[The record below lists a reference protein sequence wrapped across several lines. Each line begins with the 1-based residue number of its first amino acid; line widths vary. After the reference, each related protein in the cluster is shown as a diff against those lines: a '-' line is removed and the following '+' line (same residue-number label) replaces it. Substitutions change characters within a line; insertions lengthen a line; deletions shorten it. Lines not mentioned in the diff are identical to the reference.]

1 LDDPISNGDAI
12 DFKAL
17 VENSVD
23 VICCSGFDRIVRYI
37 SPSCFSL
44 LGWNPEEL
52 IGKGPEAYIL
62 AEDMHLLDT
71 ARVNILAAEDQID
84 LTTVR
89 MQRKDGS
96 IAWVEINVRLVRD
109 TFTGEPK
116 EHVIVMRD
124 ITERKTAEEAAINFQ
139 FLTEHS
145 ADIICRAGM
154 DRVIKYISP
163 SCVQLLGWE
172 PEERIGRMLDEL
184 ILAEDR
190 PIFAAAYTR
199 LLVPGAQAVSGTARA
214 RKKDGTAA
222 WIEANGRLVRD
233 PVTGEPKEVV
243 LVMRDI
249 TERKMLEEKLS
260 TMALTDSLTELMNR
274 RSFDETLTREWKRA
288 VRHGSQVSLLFLD
301 LDHFKRFN
309 DRYGH
314 QAGDD
319 CLRAVAEAVS
329 DAVRTTDRVARYG
342 GEEITV
348 ILPSTSAAGAVEAA
362 EKVRSAVEALR
373 LSHEGNP
380 EGAGWVTVSV
390 GVATAVARRGEF
402 VEGMPKALLEA
413 ADSAMYRAKREGRNR
428 VVTAAAIVPAG
439 E

>member
-1 LDDPISNGDAI
+1 
-12 DFKAL
+12 
-17 VENSVD
+17 
-23 VICCSGFDRIVRYI
+23 
-37 SPSCFSL
+37 
-44 LGWNPEEL
+44 
-52 IGKGPEAYIL
+52 
-62 AEDMHLLDT
+62 
-71 ARVNILAAEDQID
+71 
-84 LTTVR
+84 
-89 MQRKDGS
+89 
-96 IAWVEINVRLVRD
+96 
-109 TFTGEPK
+109 
-116 EHVIVMRD
+116 
-124 ITERKTAEEAAINFQ
+124 
-139 FLTEHS
+139 
-145 ADIICRAGM
+145 
-154 DRVIKYISP
+154 
-163 SCVQLLGWE
+163 
-172 PEERIGRMLDEL
+172 
-184 ILAEDR
+184 
-190 PIFAAAYTR
+190 
-199 LLVPGAQAVSGTARA
+199 
-214 RKKDGTAA
+214 
-222 WIEANGRLVRD
+222 
-233 PVTGEPKEVV
+233 
-243 LVMRDI
+243 
-249 TERKMLEEKLS
+249 
-260 TMALTDSLTELMNR
+260 MNR

-428 VVTAAAIVPAG
+428 VVTAPAIAPAG

>member
-1 LDDPISNGDAI
+1 MQDPISNGDAI

-37 SPSCFSL
+37 SPSCFNL
-44 LGWNPEEL
+44 LGWKPEEL

-62 AEDMHLLDT
+62 AEDMPLLEI
-71 ARVNILAAEDQID
+71 ARTNILAAKDQID

-96 IAWVEINVRLVRD
+96 IVWVEINVRLVHD
-109 TFTGEPK
+109 SVTGKPR
-116 EHVIVMRD
+116 EHVMVMRD
-124 ITERKTAEEAAINFQ
+124 ITERKMAEEAAIDFQ
-139 FLTEHS
+139 FLAENS
-145 ADIICRAGM
+145 VDIICRSGM

-163 SCVQLLGWE
+163 SCVQLLGWK
-172 PEERIGRMLDEL
+172 PEERIGGMIDDL
-184 ILAEDR
+184 ILAEDH
-190 PIFAAAYTR
+190 PIFAAAYSR
-199 LLVPGAQAVSGTARA
+199 LLAPGAQVVSGTVRA
-214 RKKDGTAA
+214 RKKDGAVA

-233 PVTGEPKEVV
+233 TATGEPKEVV

-249 TERKMLEEKLS
+249 TERKILEEKLS
-260 TMALTDSLTELMNR
+260 ALALTDSLTGLMNR

-288 VRHGSQVSLLFLD
+288 VRHGSQISLLFLD

-342 GEEITV
+342 GEEISV
-348 ILPSTSAAGAVEAA
+348 ILPSTSTAGAAETA

-390 GVATAVARRGEF
+390 GVATAVARRGEP
-402 VEGMPKALLEA
+402 VEGMPEALVEA
-413 ADSAMYRAKREGRNR
+413 ADSAMYRAKNEGRNR
-428 VVTAAAIVPAG
+428 VVTAAAIVRAG
-439 E
+439 

>member
-1 LDDPISNGDAI
+1 
-12 DFKAL
+12 
-17 VENSVD
+17 
-23 VICCSGFDRIVRYI
+23 
-37 SPSCFSL
+37 
-44 LGWNPEEL
+44 
-52 IGKGPEAYIL
+52 
-62 AEDMHLLDT
+62 
-71 ARVNILAAEDQID
+71 
-84 LTTVR
+84 
-89 MQRKDGS
+89 
-96 IAWVEINVRLVRD
+96 
-109 TFTGEPK
+109 
-116 EHVIVMRD
+116 
-124 ITERKTAEEAAINFQ
+124 
-139 FLTEHS
+139 
-145 ADIICRAGM
+145 
-154 DRVIKYISP
+154 
-163 SCVQLLGWE
+163 
-172 PEERIGRMLDEL
+172 
-184 ILAEDR
+184 
-190 PIFAAAYTR
+190 
-199 LLVPGAQAVSGTARA
+199 
-214 RKKDGTAA
+214 
-222 WIEANGRLVRD
+222 
-233 PVTGEPKEVV
+233 
-243 LVMRDI
+243 MRDI

>member
-1 LDDPISNGDAI
+1 LEDPISNGDRI

-37 SPSCFSL
+37 SPSCFNL
-44 LGWNPEEL
+44 LGWKPEEL
-52 IGKGPEAYIL
+52 IGRGPEAYIL
-62 AEDMHLLDT
+62 AEDLPLLDT
-71 ARVNILAAEDQID
+71 ARDNILAAEDQTD
-84 LTTVR
+84 LTAVR

-96 IAWVEINVRLVRD
+96 VVWVEINVRLVHD
-109 TFTGEPK
+109 SVTGEPK

-124 ITERKTAEEAAINFQ
+124 ITERKIAEEAAMNFQ

-163 SCVQLLGWE
+163 SCVQLLGWN
-172 PEERIGRMLDEL
+172 PEERIGRMIDDL
-184 ILAEDR
+184 ILAEDH
-190 PIFAAAYTR
+190 PVFAAAYTR
-199 LLVPGAQAVSGTARA
+199 LLMPGAQAVSGTARA
-214 RKKDGTAA
+214 RKKDGTTA

-233 PVTGEPKEVV
+233 PATGEPQEVV

-260 TMALTDSLTELMNR
+260 ALALTDSLTGLMNR
-274 RSFDETLTREWKRA
+274 RSFDESLTREWKRA

-309 DRYGH
+309 DQYGH
-314 QAGDD
+314 QAGDGY
-319 CLRAVAEAVS
+319 LRAVAEAVS

-342 GEEITV
+342 GEEISV
-348 ILPSTSAAGAVEAA
+348 ILPSTSAAGAAEAA

-380 EGAGWVTVSV
+380 EGKGWVTVSV
-390 GVATAVARRGEF
+390 GVATAVARRGEIAD
-402 VEGMPKALLEA
+402 GMPKALLEA
-413 ADSAMYRAKREGRNR
+413 ADSAMYKAKHEGRNR
-428 VVTAAAIVPAG
+428 VATAAVIVPAD

>member
-1 LDDPISNGDAI
+1 
-12 DFKAL
+12 
-17 VENSVD
+17 
-23 VICCSGFDRIVRYI
+23 
-37 SPSCFSL
+37 
-44 LGWNPEEL
+44 
-52 IGKGPEAYIL
+52 
-62 AEDMHLLDT
+62 
-71 ARVNILAAEDQID
+71 
-84 LTTVR
+84 
-89 MQRKDGS
+89 
-96 IAWVEINVRLVRD
+96 
-109 TFTGEPK
+109 
-116 EHVIVMRD
+116 
-124 ITERKTAEEAAINFQ
+124 
-139 FLTEHS
+139 
-145 ADIICRAGM
+145 
-154 DRVIKYISP
+154 
-163 SCVQLLGWE
+163 
-172 PEERIGRMLDEL
+172 
-184 ILAEDR
+184 
-190 PIFAAAYTR
+190 
-199 LLVPGAQAVSGTARA
+199 
-214 RKKDGTAA
+214 
-222 WIEANGRLVRD
+222 
-233 PVTGEPKEVV
+233 
-243 LVMRDI
+243 MRDI

-428 VVTAAAIVPAG
+428 VVTAPAIAPAG